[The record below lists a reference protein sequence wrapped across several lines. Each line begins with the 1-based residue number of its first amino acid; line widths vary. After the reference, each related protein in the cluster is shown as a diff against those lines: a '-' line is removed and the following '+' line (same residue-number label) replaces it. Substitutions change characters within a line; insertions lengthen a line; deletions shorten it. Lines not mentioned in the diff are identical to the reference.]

1 MGLEDDFQTFINN
14 LEPNNISDMETTV
27 AEIAK
32 KLNNYY
38 YGLEGDTTSHMYIVG
53 SIGRE
58 TAIKGVSDLDIIFDL
73 PDETFKKFD
82 AYKEKKQSSLLQEVR
97 TVLKERYS
105 KTNISGD
112 GQVVVINFNKYTV
125 ELVPGFKQSDDKFKY
140 PDTNDGGSW
149 RFTDPLPEIA
159 ESKKTAEDTDNNF
172 KYIANMLRTW
182 KNKQGFKFGGLLID
196 TLTYKFLNDKTEY
209 RNICFDKYLDMT
221 KELFNYLKDL
231 NKEQSFWFALGSNQ
245 HVDNC
250 DNGKFITKADKAYKK
265 IKDLTEESS
274 NVNKKLR
281 EIFGK
286 QFPKKQTQTN
296 ESRNAFSSY
305 FERSY
310 RDTEEFIEDLFPED
324 IRYSLKIDCKVT
336 QNGFRETFLR
346 LILKNNKYLGIKK
359 SLEFFIDEIDKKL
372 INESYEIYWKVKNE
386 GEIAIEKDYVR
397 GQIVKTN
404 NSRKIET
411 SDFKGAHYVECYI
424 IQNGICVAKDHLE
437 VPISSYEYIMG

>member
-1 MGLEDDFQTFINN
+1 MGLEDDFKTFINN
-14 LEPNNISDMETTV
+14 LEPNSISDMETTV

-38 YGLEGDTTSHMYIVG
+38 YDLEGDTTSHMYIVG
-53 SIGRE
+53 SVGRE

-73 PDETFKKFD
+73 PDQTFKKFD
-82 AYKEKKQSSLLQEVR
+82 AYKDKKQSSLLQEVR

-105 KTNISGD
+105 KTDISGD

-125 ELVPGFKQSDDKFKY
+125 ELVPGFKQSDNKFKY

-149 RFTDPLPEIA
+149 KFTDPLPEIA
-159 ESKKTAEDTDNNF
+159 ESKKEAEDTNNNF
-172 KYIANMLRTW
+172 KYIANMLRAW

-196 TLTYKFLNDKTEY
+196 TLTHKFLNEKTEY
-209 RNICFDKYLDMT
+209 RNISFEKYLDMT

-250 DNGKFITKADKAYKK
+250 DNGKFITKADKAYKE
-265 IKDLTEESS
+265 ITDLTEESS
-274 NVNKKLR
+274 NINKKLR

-305 FERSY
+305 FEKSY
-310 RDTEEFIEDLFPED
+310 RDTEEFIEDLFQED
-324 IRYSLKIDCKVT
+324 IRYSLKIDCKIT
-336 QNGFRETFLR
+336 QNGYRPTFLR

-359 SLEFFIDEIDKKL
+359 SLEFFIDEIDKKI

-386 GEIAIEKDYVR
+386 GEIAIEKDCIR

-437 VPISSYEYIMG
+437 VPISNYE